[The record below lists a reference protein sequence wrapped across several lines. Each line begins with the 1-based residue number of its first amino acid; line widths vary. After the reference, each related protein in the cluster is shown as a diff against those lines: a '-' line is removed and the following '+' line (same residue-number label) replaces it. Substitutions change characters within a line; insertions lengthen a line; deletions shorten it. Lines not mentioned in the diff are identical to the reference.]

1 MRSGKRGN
9 RCFYPFEYC
18 ATVSLAELASA
29 NVVGFADKA
38 TENFTFIGPAFTQIG
53 GGENFTY
60 GDIKVNCDE
69 TGEGDGSG
77 WQPLGDFI
85 CVLDENGSFVRKLVY
100 APQYIADAYEC
111 STGWYDD
118 ADVANEDYSTCWNSE
133 PLAFGYGVQVSAA
146 AGMNSKATFSGEVKK
161 TATVTD
167 VENFMSVANCSPVDV
182 KLGEVVVNCD
192 ETGEG
197 DGSGW
202 QPLGD
207 FICVLDEN
215 GSFVRKLVYAPQ
227 YIADAYE
234 CTKGWY
240 DDVDVANEDY
250 STCWNNKVSY
260 APGEG
265 FQVSAAAGMGATVTI
280 KTALPVAAE

>member
-1 MRSGKRGN
+1 MLMSN
-9 RCFYPFEYC
+9 PTVAQTVSCWSLLTLLVC

-60 GDIKVNCDE
+60 GDIK
-69 TGEGDGSG
+69 
-77 WQPLGDFI
+77 
-85 CVLDENGSFVRKLVY
+85 
-100 APQYIADAYEC
+100 
-111 STGWYDD
+111 
-118 ADVANEDYSTCWNSE
+118 
-133 PLAFGYGVQVSAA
+133 
-146 AGMNSKATFSGEVKK
+146 
-161 TATVTD
+161 
-167 VENFMSVANCSPVDV
+167 
-182 KLGEVVVNCD
+182 VNCD